1 MNPSSSVPCSPEST
15 RLRNKH
21 CYSRVSPGRHLISL
35 AYPPRIRSASGAMGV
50 KLDCSHELFVLLSTR
65 TAAVHRNRTE
75 DSLISRCVR
84 PLCRVP
90 LSVKEPANPA
100 CGRKWG
106 KERCGGV
113 LMTADQADASSTST
127 LQTPP
132 HWPGES
138 IIQNNNL
145 GREPLCL

>member
-1 MNPSSSVPCSPEST
+1 MISKHSFGCHPANPASPSLTSEKRPNNPVVEDGGMNPSSSVPCSPEST

-100 CGRKWG
+100 CGRKWE
-106 KERCGGV
+106 KNGV
-113 LMTADQADASSTST
+113 V
-127 LQTPP
+127 
-132 HWPGES
+132 GC
-138 IIQNNNL
+138 
-145 GREPLCL
+145 R